1 MIKVKINS
9 SILEYFLKHHYVV
22 IEISCQDK
30 NCNILGVSSYEEFVK
45 VFLKIIVFDSISYK
59 GYGSKGG
66 VNRKILT
73 TNTI

>member
-30 NCNILGVSSYEEFVK
+30 NCNILRVSVYQEFVK
-45 VFLKIIVFDSISYK
+45 VFLKIIVFVSIPYK
-59 GYGSKGG
+59 VYGSKEG
-66 VNRKILT
+66 VNRKILK